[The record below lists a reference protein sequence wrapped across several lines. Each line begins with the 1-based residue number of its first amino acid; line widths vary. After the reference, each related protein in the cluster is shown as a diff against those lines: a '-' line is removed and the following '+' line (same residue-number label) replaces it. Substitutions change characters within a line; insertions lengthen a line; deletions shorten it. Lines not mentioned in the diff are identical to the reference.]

1 MSQQK
6 QITCFIST
14 AKVDK
19 LSTVSTNEDE
29 HVLMIAKKKTKKQ
42 SAFNLAKRPHSC
54 YLVHLIILCVL
65 RMTMT
70 GYTSHRKGS

>member
-6 QITCFIST
+6 QITCFIS
-14 AKVDK
+14 AANVDK
-19 LSTVSTNEDE
+19 LSTVSTNEDK
-29 HVLMIAKKKTKKQ
+29 HVLMITKKTKKQ
-42 SAFNLAKRPHSC
+42 SALKLAKRPHSC